1 MRIVVT
7 GASGNVGTALLRHL
21 AAAPDQHEVV
31 GVSRRRPPEVAPYA
45 GVEWVQADLAE
56 PEAAAA
62 LVRALE
68 GADAVVHLAWGFQPS
83 HDLEYLDRLGL
94 QGTASVLEAA
104 VATGVPHVVHMS
116 SLGAYSP
123 RVDDARVD
131 ESWPTAGVPG
141 SSYSLQKAAAEA
153 LLDGYEDRPGLTIA
167 RLRPGL
173 VMQAAAAGAL
183 LRYGV
188 PSWVP
193 SAVLRH
199 VPVLPVDRG
208 LRIQLVH
215 ADDVADAVVRV
226 LDQRASGAFNLAAE
240 PSVGRDDIAE
250 VLSATPVHVPRQV
263 LRALVDLSWRLH
275 VQALN
280 PGWIDLAF
288 GVPLMD
294 TGRARSV
301 LGWAPRRSSLDT
313 LAETL
318 TAMADGEG
326 ADGPVLR
333 PRRFVEQVVSA
344 VRSAGTVATRRLP

>member
-1 MRIVVT
+1 MKIVVT

-21 AAAPDQHEVV
+21 ASAPEQHEVV

-45 GVEWVQADLAE
+45 GVAWVEADLAE
-56 PEAAAA
+56 PEAAGA
-62 LVRALE
+62 LTRAMA

-83 HDLEYLDRLGL
+83 HDLEYLNRLGL

-104 VATGVPHVVHMS
+104 IATGVGHVVHMS

-131 ESWPTAGVPG
+131 ESWPTEGVPG
-141 SSYSLQKAAAEA
+141 STYSMQKAAAET
-153 LLDGYEDRPGLTIA
+153 LLDGYEDRSGLTIA

-173 VMQAAAAGAL
+173 VMQAAAASAL

-188 PSWVP
+188 PSWLP
-193 SAVLRH
+193 ASVLRH

-208 LRIQLVH
+208 LRIQVIH
-215 ADDVADAVVRV
+215 ADDLADAIVRV

-240 PSVGRDDIAE
+240 PSVGRDDVAG

-263 LRALVDLSWRLH
+263 LRALVDVSWRLR

-294 TGRARSV
+294 TGRARRE
-301 LGWAPRRSSLDT
+301 LGWAPFRSSTDT
-313 LAETL
+313 LAETID
-318 TAMADGEG
+318 AMSHERGGDS
-326 ADGPVLR
+326 PVLR
-333 PRRFVEQVVSA
+333 PRRFVEQVASA
-344 VRSAGTVATRRLP
+344 LRSGTVATRHRP